1 MDSNHVRQSQ
11 NIDLSEAR
19 VNYGYIFLES
29 LFKTCAFVNPSR
41 LETCSNVVMSQSATA
56 NQNTTNSTTTMTT
69 TPGSPGSNNDSN
81 DSSVNGSGGGGGGQ
95 PGLLRFTIPEHTPVV
110 FSEVAGKCLYRLEI
124 RDMSKDSEQQ
134 PLANVMPS
142 WIVDALFGVSLKLI
156 SYYLALIKFL

>member
-29 LFKTCAFVNPSR
+29 LFKTCSFVNPAR
-41 LETCSNVVMSQSATA
+41 LDTCTNVVMPQASSS
-56 NQNTTNSTTTMTT
+56 STTTN
-69 TPGSPGSNNDSN
+69 TPGSPGSADET
-81 DSSVNGSGGGGGGQ
+81 NGVSAQ
-95 PGLLRFTIPEHTPVV
+95 PGLLRFTIPDHTPVV
-110 FSEVAGKCLYRLEI
+110 FGEIGGRCLYRLEV

-142 WIVDALFGVSLKLI
+142 WIVDALFGVSWTCLLV
-156 SYYLALIKFL
+156 